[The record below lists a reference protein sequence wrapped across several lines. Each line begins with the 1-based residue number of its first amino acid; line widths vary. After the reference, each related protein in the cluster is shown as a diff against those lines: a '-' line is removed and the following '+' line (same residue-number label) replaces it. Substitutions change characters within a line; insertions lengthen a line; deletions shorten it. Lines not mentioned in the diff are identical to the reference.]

1 MATLPRGYTPLPGSE
16 RTPLARARLIGAAD
30 PNESILVT
38 VRVRPRNATSGLAAT
53 LKAAAAARPSERRYL
68 TREEL
73 VAAHGADP
81 ADLGKIEDF
90 AHGHGLTVADVD
102 AAERSVKL
110 IGTVAAFSS
119 AFGIDLSRYD
129 YSGGSYRGRTGPIH
143 VPEDLA
149 PLIEGIFGLDD
160 RPQARAHF
168 RRSAPVGAVRPRT
181 GGGSSYT
188 PPQLAKLYSFPT
200 GVTGR
205 GQCIGIIELGGG
217 YRTADIKTYFTGL
230 GIKPLPKVKSK
241 SVDGGHNQPTTAD
254 SADGEV
260 MLDIEVAAGVA
271 PGADIVVYFAPN
283 TDAGFLDAVRAAI
296 HDSRNKPSVIS
307 ISWGAAE
314 RFWTTQAM
322 RDMDQAFQEA
332 AALGVTVCC
341 AAGDDGSSDLRGGSD
356 GLLHVDFPA
365 SSPYALACGGTRVDA
380 NGTIAKE
387 VVWNQGQNG
396 GATGGGISDV
406 FDLPSW
412 QKTAKVPASANP
424 GGRVGRGVPDV
435 SGDADPQTGY
445 QVLVDGQ
452 ELVIGGTSAVAPL
465 WAGLIA
471 LMNEGLGHSAGYL
484 NPVIYGLPVK
494 AKAFRD
500 ITSGNN
506 DTTNAGGAYPAR
518 RGWDACTGLGSPVG
532 KKLLTALGQASA

>member
-1 MATLPRGYTPLPGSE
+1 MATPPRGYTPLPGSE
-16 RTPLARARLIGAAD
+16 RTPLARARLTGAAD
-30 PNESILVT
+30 PNESLLVT
-38 VRVRPRNATSGLAAT
+38 VRVRPRNTTAGLAAA
-53 LKAAAAARPSERRYL
+53 LKTAADPRPGDRRYM
-68 TREEL
+68 TREEFT
-73 VAAHGADP
+73 AAHGADP
-81 ADLGKIEDF
+81 ADLGKIEEF
-90 AHGHGLTVADVD
+90 AQAHGLTVAESN

-110 IGTVAAFSS
+110 LGTVAAFSA
-119 AFGIDLSRYD
+119 AFGVDLSRYE

-149 PLIEGIFGLDD
+149 PIIEGVFGLDD

-168 RRSAPVGAVRPRT
+168 RRSAPVGVVRPRT
-181 GGGSSYT
+181 GGGTSYT

-200 GVTGR
+200 AVTGR
-205 GQCIGIIELGGG
+205 GQCIAIIELGGG
-217 YRTADIKTYFTGL
+217 YRAADLKTYFTGL
-230 GIKPLPKVKSK
+230 GIKPLPKVRSK
-241 SVDGGHNQPTTAD
+241 SVDGGHNRPTSPD

-260 MLDIEVAAGVA
+260 MLDVEVAGGVA
-271 PGADIVVYFAPN
+271 PGAEIVVYFAPN

-296 HDSRNKPSVIS
+296 HDQRHQPSVIS

-356 GLLHVDFPA
+356 GSLHVDFPA
-365 SSPYALACGGTRVDA
+365 SSPYALACGGTRLDA

-387 VVWNQGQNG
+387 VVWNEGQSG

-412 QKTAKVPASANP
+412 QKAAKVPASANP
-424 GGRVGRGVPDV
+424 GGRIGRGVPDV
-435 SGDADPQTGY
+435 AGDADPQTGY
-445 QVLVDGQ
+445 QVLVDGE

-465 WAGLIA
+465 WAGLVA
-471 LMNEGLGHSAGYL
+471 LMNEGLGHRAGYL
-484 NPVIYGLPVK
+484 NPVLYGLPTT
-494 AKAFRD
+494 ARAFRD
-500 ITSGNN
+500 IAVGNN
-506 DTTNAGGAYPAR
+506 DTTGNGGAYPAR

-532 KKLLTALGQASA
+532 KKLLAALGHA